1 MLKYKF
7 KKILQLIVETTIII
21 FSLAIVLYFSI
32 NFLNLIQKKLSN
44 SEKKVSFNLIESIG
58 ISIFYI
64 LPITLLCVI
73 IFLIFKR
80 HLKGVSYRNLL
91 GIIIS
96 AIVIFMLYL
105 STWGLD
111 FSNTIFATQFII
123 SSGSGYFV
131 AKSVFR
137 FLEIE

>member
-1 MLKYKF
+1 
-7 KKILQLIVETTIII
+7 
-21 FSLAIVLYFSI
+21 
-32 NFLNLIQKKLSN
+32 
-44 SEKKVSFNLIESIG
+44 
-58 ISIFYI
+58 
-64 LPITLLCVI
+64 
-73 IFLIFKR
+73 
-80 HLKGVSYRNLL
+80 
-91 GIIIS
+91 
-96 AIVIFMLYL
+96 MLYL